1 MNEDYTDFIEASG
14 LLKYDPEIISKIY
27 QKNPS
32 RLFKRLWQTLIP
44 IFLYII
50 SVGWDK
56 LTGQLKKESK
66 ARFRAKQ
73 LTNLL
78 VELGPAFVKAG
89 QALSTR
95 PDIIPVILLE
105 ELSELQDQLPG
116 FDGNKAMELIEEDL
130 NKKINEIFLTIDKDP
145 ISAASLGQV
154 HKAVLKNK
162 EIVAVKVQRP
172 GLREQI
178 TLDLYIVRNI
188 ANWLKNN
195 IGFIRSDLVALIDEL
210 GKRVFEEM
218 DYLNEAENAEKFRN
232 LHLHNSKIA
241 VPKIY
246 KETTSRRVLT
256 MEWIDG
262 TKLTN
267 LEGVKNLG
275 IDPDKMIEIGVQCSL
290 EQLLEH
296 GFFHADPHPGN
307 LLALKDGRLC
317 YLDFGMMSEVSRSSR
332 SGLIQAVVHL
342 VNKNFDKLSQD
353 FVKLGFLSKEVNL
366 EPIVPAFQDV
376 FVNAVELGVSKMDFK
391 SVTDDMSGV
400 MYKFPFQL
408 PPYYALIIRSL
419 LTLEGIALSVDP
431 DFKILGA
438 AYPYFA
444 RRLMEDPDPQLR
456 ESLKEMLF
464 DKKQFKWDRLEDLL
478 SNAAKQT
485 NLDLEKLLDEVIN
498 LLFSPKGG
506 FLRDEIINGL
516 TIQID
521 LIGLKLLKSVNNFL
535 PKSIKLNVAKEDNN
549 INDLILSI
557 EPFKNFLEIIQ
568 KIPGYS
574 MDIFLKR
581 MPRLINEPYTK
592 EMSFKIAKKVTEKGV
607 VRLVKIAA
615 GSTI

>member
-1 MNEDYTDFIEASG
+1 
-14 LLKYDPEIISKIY
+14 
-27 QKNPS
+27 
-32 RLFKRLWQTLIP
+32 
-44 IFLYII
+44 
-50 SVGWDK
+50 
-56 LTGQLKKESK
+56 
-66 ARFRAKQ
+66 
-73 LTNLL
+73 
-78 VELGPAFVKAG
+78 
-89 QALSTR
+89 
-95 PDIIPVILLE
+95 
-105 ELSELQDQLPG
+105 
-116 FDGNKAMELIEEDL
+116 
-130 NKKINEIFLTIDKDP
+130 
-145 ISAASLGQV
+145 
-154 HKAVLKNK
+154 
-162 EIVAVKVQRP
+162 
-172 GLREQI
+172 
-178 TLDLYIVRNI
+178 
-188 ANWLKNN
+188 
-195 IGFIRSDLVALIDEL
+195 VALIDEL

-232 LHLHNSKIA
+232 MHKHNKMIA

-267 LEGVKNLG
+267 LEDVKKLG
-275 IDPDKMIEIGVQCSL
+275 IDPDKMIDIGVQCSL

-317 YLDFGMMSEVSRSSR
+317 YLDFGMMSEVSRDSR

-353 FVKLGFLSKEVNL
+353 FVKLGFLSEEVNL

-376 FVNAVELGVSKMDFK
+376 FINAVEQGVSKMDFK

-400 MYKFPFQL
+400 MYKFPFRL

-431 DFKILGA
+431 NFKILGA

-464 DKKQFKWDRLEDLL
+464 DNKKFKWDRLEDLL

-498 LLFSPKGG
+498 LLFSSKGG
-506 FLRDEIINGL
+506 FLRNEIIEGL
-516 TIQID
+516 TNQID
-521 LIGLKLLKSVNNFL
+521 LLGLKLLKNINNYL
-535 PKSIKLNVAKEDNN
+535 PSSIKLNTTFENDNF
-549 INDLILSI
+549 NDLIMYV
-557 EPFKNFLEIIQ
+557 EPLRNFLEILQ
-568 KIPGYS
+568 KVPGYS
-574 MDIFLKR
+574 IDIFIKR
-581 MPRLINEPYTK
+581 VPRLINEPYTK
-592 EMSFKIAKKVTEKGV
+592 EMSIKIAKKVTEKGI

-615 GSTI
+615 GANI